1 MSLSGIQNT
10 LEVEM
15 AIDWDKVVITSD
27 EGTVYANCGKAI
39 VFAVTRTGSGSG
51 NAIWGEITGTLTA
64 QTDLKNALDAKANTA
79 DLGDMADVN
88 DAPSDGKTYGR
99 KNGAW
104 SEAATDS
111 AVWGSITGTLS
122 NQTDLKNALDGK
134 SDAIEDYDTSNDSG
148 LLANYFSLAQG
159 SLFTKAHFERTPS
172 LLSSAFWKTAFIYLI
187 NSKST
192 TPKLFTDGTKA
203 MTIYIGAVSGYF
215 YGGTVD
221 LVYNRQI
228 PSKSYIVLTL
238 PYEHIDSYAGNVLPS
253 GSFWY
258 GSDYSIGT
266 YPDDVPEIG
275 TEVVYTARVPKKV
288 VFGLDPT
295 YFTGNSDASHY
306 IGLADGM
313 DMQEYFHWLMT
324 DMTWTE
330 TDGTDEVKDPADYIA
345 EKDVESQNYVI
356 AKIESEL
363 GSMAYVDD
371 AASDSKTYGRKNG
384 AWIEVTG
391 GGGGSV
397 SWGSISGT
405 LSDQVDLQTALNAK
419 ANTSSL
425 GTMASVNDA
434 SSDNKIYGRKNG
446 TWAEVT
452 GGGGGS
458 AEWGDITGT
467 LSDQTD
473 LQNALNEKAASISIA
488 EEFSPTKSYPAG
500 WNYAVYHGILY
511 KFTGPYQGPFSGLH
525 NYTTVSVF
533 ELLALKAPLD
543 SPALSGTP
551 TAPTASTG
559 TNTTQIATTAFVQG
573 EISGKADT
581 ADLGDLAYQDTVDYD
596 TEVTNKPTLGTMAA
610 VDDAPSNGSEY
621 VRKNGAWAVSSGI
634 TGVDWGDI
642 GGTLADQT
650 DLKNALDGKEDTL
663 TFDSTPTSGSSNP
676 VTSDGIYDALANKAD
691 TSSLGDLATQD
702 TVDYTTEVTNK
713 PTLGALAGMSSIDYT
728 SNYLTNKPTLGALAD
743 QDTVDYDTEVTN
755 KPTLGT
761 MAAQNDAASDDVY
774 YLRRNGSWTD
784 ADGRYYTETEIDTSL
799 ALKAPLASPA
809 LTGTPTAPTATV
821 SDDSTQIATTAFV
834 QDHVPISLS
843 VTASAGSTVT
853 KSDARITATMR
864 VINCVFGTPANV
876 TSDLSWTTSAGSVTF
891 TGTFTGSTTITFEL
905 IECN

>member
-1 MSLSGIQNT
+1 
-10 LEVEM
+10 M
-15 AIDWDKVVITSD
+15 AIDWDNVVITSD

-64 QTDLKNALDAKANTA
+64 QTDLKNALDAKANSA
-79 DLGDMADVN
+79 DLGSMAAVN

-111 AVWGSITGTLS
+111 AVWGEITGTLS
-122 NQTDLKNALDGK
+122 NQTDLNTALKGK
-134 SDAIEDYDTSNDSG
+134 ADAIEDYDTSNDSTS
-148 LLANYFSLAQG
+148 ANYFSLAQG

-172 LLSSAFWKTAFIYLI
+172 LSSSAFWKTAFLYLI

-203 MTIYIGAVSGYF
+203 MTIYIGAIAGYF

-253 GSFWY
+253 GSYWY
-258 GSDYSIGT
+258 GSDHSTGT

-288 VFGLDPT
+288 VSSLDPT

-306 IGLADGM
+306 IGLADDM
-313 DMQEYFHWLMT
+313 DMQEYFHWLT
-324 DMTWTE
+324 TNMTWTE

-356 AKIESEL
+356 VKIESEL
-363 GSMAYVDD
+363 GSMASVDD

-473 LQNALNEKAASISIA
+473 LQNALDEKAASISIA
-488 EEFSPTKSYPAG
+488 EEFSPTTSYPAG

-511 KFTGPYQGPFSGLH
+511 KFTGPYQGSFDNIP
-525 NYTTVSVF
+525 NVTTATVF

-551 TAPTASTG
+551 TAPTATSG
-559 TNTTQIATTAFVQG
+559 TDTTQIATTAFVQG

-581 ADLGDLAYQDTVDYD
+581 ADLGDLAYQDTVDYT
-596 TEVTNKPTLGTMAA
+596 TEVTNKPTLGTMSA

-634 TGVDWGDI
+634 TGVEWGDI
-642 GGTLADQT
+642 TGTLADQT

-663 TFDSTPTSGSSNP
+663 TFDSAPTSGSSNP
-676 VTSDGIYDALANKAD
+676 VTSDGIYDALDLKANTAD
-691 TSSLGDLATQD
+691 LG
-702 TVDYTTEVTNK
+702 N
-713 PTLGALAGMSSIDYT
+713 
-728 SNYLTNKPTLGALAD
+728 LAD
-743 QDTVDYDTEVTN
+743 QDTVDYATEVTN

-761 MAAQNDAASDDVY
+761 MASKDDAASDDTY

-784 ADGRYYTETEIDTSL
+784 ADGRYYTETEIDNKLAGKQDTLTDSGWLTLTNSDVFNGTIYYRRYAEFVEIYGYHISLKTAIGTSAVTL
-799 ALKAPLASPA
+799 ATIPSGFRPSRGGSSQALVTLACSASIGAGMVSFGSYIQLIALPP
-809 LTGTPTAPTATV
+809 LTGW
-821 SDDSTQIATTAFV
+821 
-834 QDHVPISLS
+834 
-843 VTASAGSTVT
+843 
-853 KSDARITATMR
+853 
-864 VINCVFGTPANV
+864 PAN
-876 TSDLSWTTSAGSVTF
+876 TDFSF
-891 TGTFTGSTTITFEL
+891 TIMYEL
-905 IECN
+905 